1 MRKILIA
8 FGLIWLFVWC
18 VIGFYLG
25 SQHLPHIQEME
36 KLAEDGNL
44 VEFWSTMTVWKLSA
58 SSHSHALGFA
68 CILILVALVMPD
80 MRFSD
85 KTKKILG
92 VLLML
97 GVLLSGI
104 FGWFLFLPLV
114 LVGELLVVA
123 MILMSF
129 IGIIREVVG
138 R

>member
-18 VIGFYLG
+18 VAGFYLG

-36 KLAEDGNL
+36 KLAEEGNL
-44 VEFWSTMTVWKLSA
+44 AEFWSTMTVWKLSA
-58 SSHSHALGFA
+58 SGHSHALGFA
-68 CILILVALVMPD
+68 IILILVALVMPD

-85 KTKKILG
+85 KSKGILGMLLILG
-92 VLLML
+92 VLI
-97 GVLLSGI
+97 SGI

-123 MILMSF
+123 MVLMSF
-129 IGIIREVVG
+129 IGVIRG
-138 R
+138 LSSR